1 MIRCKIR
8 NVFKKLK
15 KLYVFLK
22 NWAVMAETAMIL
34 LKIQKGKAS
43 ENLSLA
49 HFFERD
55 NYFVLL
61 SVSGASG
68 KTGPHSTREPV
79 FRM

>member
-1 MIRCKIR
+1 
-8 NVFKKLK
+8 
-15 KLYVFLK
+15 
-22 NWAVMAETAMIL
+22 MAETAMIL